1 MRPRRTFK
9 KFSTGNY
16 GAFTGAGHRDLQNVL
31 SWSEFYAA
39 ILRGCRLHRLYSSTQ
54 LAGYP
59 QLRSFKVTMKQLRHH
74 LSRFFTGTLLTLAL
88 LTTVG
93 SARADIFGYIDADG
107 MGHFSTE
114 KLDNRY
120 QLFMRGD
127 GFFDSSQLAAG
138 SVRPLDPKVRNSPL
152 FRYLSQH
159 PNLKKYEA
167 LVDQAAQEF
176 ALEPALLKAVMAA
189 ESGFNPAAVS
199 PKGAIGLMQIM
210 PATAERY
217 GLTGDGKKPV
227 EKKLTDPRT
236 NIRLGARYLRDLL
249 KLYPAQQELV
259 IASYNAGEGAVQKY
273 NNKVPPYPETRMY
286 VQLVRQFYQ
295 LYKPGFDQ
303 PAESKVD
310 GNNAGLKRI
319 RLVIPGRSNMPADIP
334 PVAATPIPPAAAIPA
349 AATPFI
355 E

>member
-1 MRPRRTFK
+1 MNPFRR
-9 KFSTGNY
+9 
-16 GAFTGAGHRDLQNVL
+16 
-31 SWSEFYAA
+31 
-39 ILRGCRLHRLYSSTQ
+39 
-54 LAGYP
+54 
-59 QLRSFKVTMKQLRHH
+59 H
-74 LSRFFTGTLLTLAL
+74 LGRLLTAAL
-88 LTTVG
+88 LTFALMTSVT

-114 KLDNRY
+114 KLDERY

-127 GFFDSSQLAAG
+127 GAFDSSQLT
-138 SVRPLDPKVRNSPL
+138 SKSEKPLDPAVRNSPL

-159 PNLKKYEA
+159 PNLKKYEQM
-167 LVDQAAQEF
+167 VDQAAQEF
-176 ALEPALLKAVMAA
+176 ALDPALLKAVMAA
-189 ESGFNPAAVS
+189 ESGFNPGAVS

-217 GLTGDGKKPV
+217 GLSGDKKKPI
-227 EKKLTDPRT
+227 EQKLADPRT

-273 NNKVPPYPETRMY
+273 KNQIPPYPETRNY

-295 LYKPGFDQ
+295 LYQ
-303 PAESKVD
+303 PALAQAGST
-310 GNNAGLKRI
+310 GGAGLKRI
-319 RLVIPGRSNMPADIP
+319 QLVIPGRRSMPGAIAP
-334 PVAATPIPPAAAIPA
+334 APAAGLIPPAAALPA
-349 AATPFI
+349 ATTPLI